1 MPRKSKK
8 LSTAEQAAREAEM
21 LGRPINPSGEG
32 EPEAI
37 KALMSPE
44 FEKMSNLDAAQVA
57 LLLQEIVRGQNSLLA
72 NYEQT
77 NVQIARIME
86 RQDQVDREIAE
97 RMEEQKKFVED
108 VLDRAESLKRTGE
121 AQDKLIAQGL
131 AQYEQARQTAVAKR
145 ATKNLAFRETL
156 KNEPKVVV
164 ISPGQL
170 VTTMDHGHQVTKIIP
185 EEVRIADL
193 RWVLPPGIP
202 VEVPQ
207 TVAGVLEQRRASQI
221 ETHKRAELLGKNL
234 EATKLA
240 EEWSKVGG
248 SKTEPMP
255 L

>member
-8 LSTAEQAAREAEM
+8 LSAAEQAAREAEI
-21 LGRPINPSGEG
+21 LAKPINPSGEG

-37 KALMSPE
+37 KKLMSPE
-44 FEKMSNLDAAQVA
+44 FEKMSNMDAAQVA

-86 RQDQVDREIAE
+86 RQDQADREIAE
-97 RMEEQKKFVED
+97 RLEEQKKFVEE
-108 VLDRAESLKRTGE
+108 VLDRAESIRRTGE
-121 AQDKLIAQGL
+121 EKDKLIAQGV
-131 AQYEQARQTAVAKR
+131 AQYQEARATAVAKR
-145 ATKNLAFRETL
+145 AAKNIAFRE
-156 KNEPKVVV
+156 KISKEPKVMV

-170 VTTMDHGHQVTKIIP
+170 VSTMDHGHQVTKILP
-185 EEVRIADL
+185 EEVRIADM
-193 RWVLPPGIP
+193 RWVLPPGVP
-202 VEVPQ
+202 VEVPR

-240 EEWSKVGG
+240 EEWSKIEG